1 MPLMSPAWSP
11 DEKNI
16 AYVTFENGL
25 IKQITNNNHNNTEPS
40 WFPDNYSLAYTSD
53 QNGSPQIYKININN
67 GQSYRL
73 SWEGA
78 KNQNSEVSSDGSFLA
93 MSVWILI
100 PLLTIA
106 SCTSK
111 KNVKHIDSAAINTSE
126 NTDANIS
133 NSASLDALESV
144 NAQELQQNNILYF
157 DLDKYNIKNEFTQIL
172 DAHSDFL
179 RNNPSYKIII
189 EGHADERGT
198 SEYNI
203 ALGER
208 RAKSVKE
215 YLQSKGVL
223 EEQMKVISYGKEK
236 PAVLGHDEMT
246 YAKNRRVV
254 LAY

>member
-1 MPLMSPAWSP
+1 MKL
-11 DEKNI
+11 N
-16 AYVTFENGL
+16 L
-25 IKQITNNNHNNTEPS
+25 ISKSI
-40 WFPDNYSLAYTSD
+40 L
-53 QNGSPQIYKININN
+53 
-67 GQSYRL
+67 L
-73 SWEGA
+73 
-78 KNQNSEVSSDGSFLA
+78 
-93 MSVWILI
+93 LI
-100 PLLTIA
+100 PLVTIV

-111 KNVKHIDSAAINTSE
+111 KHTKNIDSSVINTSE
-126 NTDANIS
+126 NTDAN
-133 NSASLDALESV
+133 NNTNSLDALDSI
-144 NAQELQQNNILYF
+144 NAQELQQNKILYF
-157 DLDKYNIKNEFTQIL
+157 DLDKYNIKSEFTQIL
-172 DAHSDFL
+172 DAHADFL
-179 RNNPSYKIII
+179 RNNPSYKIIV

-236 PAVLGHDEMT
+236 PAELGHDEMT

>member
-1 MPLMSPAWSP
+1 MKL
-11 DEKNI
+11 N
-16 AYVTFENGL
+16 L
-25 IKQITNNNHNNTEPS
+25 ISKSI
-40 WFPDNYSLAYTSD
+40 
-53 QNGSPQIYKININN
+53 
-67 GQSYRL
+67 
-73 SWEGA
+73 
-78 KNQNSEVSSDGSFLA
+78 
-93 MSVWILI
+93 WILI
-100 PLLTIA
+100 PLITIV

-111 KNVKHIDSAAINTSE
+111 KNIKNIDTASINTSE
-126 NTDANIS
+126 NTDANMNS
-133 NSASLDALESV
+133 NASLDSLDSV

-203 ALGER
+203 ALGEK

-236 PAVLGHDEMT
+236 PAALGHDEMT